1 MTHKEEVRSLQVRYC
16 NTVESLNYHR
26 TNQGQGWI
34 GIRFQRALGEEH
46 NDVVLH
52 VNMHDNNNRSQQI
65 ALGILGFIIS
75 GINIFLNTKYYYE
88 EEKYPKGYIGMLLS
102 SLPVLFMLFV
112 IMKHRH

>member
-1 MTHKEEVRSLQVRYC
+1 MS
-16 NTVESLNYHR
+16 HR
-26 TNQGQGWI
+26 TVYIILGYLSIVI
-34 GIRFQRALGEEH
+34 GALAALSIYRIQFAFYG
-46 NDVVLH
+46 
-52 VNMHDNNNRSQQI
+52 I
-65 ALGILGFIIS
+65 AIGILGFIIS

>member
-1 MTHKEEVRSLQVRYC
+1 MIS
-16 NTVESLNYHR
+16 HR
-26 TNQGQGWI
+26 LLYK
-34 GIRFQRALGEEH
+34 ALGY
-46 NDVVLH
+46 L
-52 VNMHDNNNRSQQI
+52 SIIIGALAALSIYKLQFAFYGI
-65 ALGILGFIIS
+65 GLGILGFIIS